1 MIMHQNNTKI
11 AFFYN
16 NPLWLALFIQL
27 GVFIAIWL
35 SLPYV
40 AYWIIPP
47 YNPLSWLLVQ
57 VVLVVAVSYA
67 LKMPYWWLWIQA
79 LLPIG
84 LFVGLS
90 QQLIPVVWFGVIAL
104 FLMLVFSN
112 VWSERVPLYLSNRI
126 THRALGQLVRE
137 RNIKIAVDLGSGL
150 GGVVRALAKQGVDA
164 TGVEFS
170 PILAVL
176 SAALCR
182 WFGLGR
188 VLRGDMWQ
196 QDLSHYDLVYVFLS
210 PVPMSAL
217 WQKTQREMK
226 TGSVFVSNS
235 FAVPDHEPDDVWELA
250 DGRQTLLFIYVMK

>member
-1 MIMHQNNTKI
+1 
-11 AFFYN
+11 
-16 NPLWLALFIQL
+16 
-27 GVFIAIWL
+27 
-35 SLPYV
+35 
-40 AYWIIPP
+40 
-47 YNPLSWLLVQ
+47 
-57 VVLVVAVSYA
+57 
-67 LKMPYWWLWIQA
+67 MPHWWLWIQA

-126 THRALGQLVRE
+126 THRALEQLVRE
-137 RNIKIAVDLGSGL
+137 RNIKTAVDLGSGL

-188 VLRGDMWQ
+188 VLRGNMWQ

-210 PVPMSAL
+210 PVPMSEL
-217 WQKTQREMK
+217 WQKAQREMK
-226 TGSVFVSNS
+226 TGSVLVSNS
-235 FAVPDHEPDDVWELA
+235 FAVPEVEPDDVWELA